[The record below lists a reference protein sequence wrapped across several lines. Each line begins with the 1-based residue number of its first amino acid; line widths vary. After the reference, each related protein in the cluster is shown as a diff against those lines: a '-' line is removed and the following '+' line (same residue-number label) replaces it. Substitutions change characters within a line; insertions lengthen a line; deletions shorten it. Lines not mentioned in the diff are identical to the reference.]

1 MNLFLFTQQTVQPNQ
16 PTFNFGQANP
26 FELGGTD
33 IAQFVFRAIQHANYS
48 IKCIAES
55 TLSGRNLALEQG
67 VRRMS
72 YMLCYRLIP
81 LSIGIVSHGFEES
94 TNRFLVPWRDASVL
108 LDHNILRLAER
119 VMAKS
124 RSHAVENVRDVETD
138 LTCCF
143 AQIRRR
149 RIARPR
155 LIVCLGP
162 LGNTERISNLALRHA
177 VSLPFFLQPGAYI
190 FRKMQNY
197 SSALFTNASKC
208 IIVHSTPHETARNC
222 TMPNT
227 CITEQARKQAREAL
241 EKRGQSAKDFAEL
254 HNLNPSTV
262 YAVLSGQ
269 SRCRRGEAHRAAV
282 LLGIKDG
289 VIEQ

>member
-1 MNLFLFTQQTVQPNQ
+1 
-16 PTFNFGQANP
+16 
-26 FELGGTD
+26 
-33 IAQFVFRAIQHANYS
+33 
-48 IKCIAES
+48 
-55 TLSGRNLALEQG
+55 
-67 VRRMS
+67 MS
-72 YMLCYRLIP
+72 YMLCYKLIP
-81 LSIGIVSHGFEES
+81 LTSSIVSHCFQEPPD
-94 TNRFLVPWRDASVL
+94 RLLVAWCNTSVL
-108 LDHNILRLAER
+108 LYESVLCATESVFRQRGPHTGQNIG
-119 VMAKS
+119 
-124 RSHAVENVRDVETD
+124 HVETELNRD
-138 LTCCF
+138 F

-149 RIARPR
+149 RVARPR
-155 LIVCLGP
+155 LVVSLSSLSYSQCIRQLVL
-162 LGNTERISNLALRHA
+162 SLRA
-177 VSLPFFLQPGAYI
+177 SLPFFLQPGAYL
-190 FRKMQNY
+190 FGKVQNY
-197 SSALFTNASKC
+197 SSLIFTNASKC

-254 HNLNPSTV
+254 HDLNPSTV

>member
-1 MNLFLFTQQTVQPNQ
+1 
-16 PTFNFGQANP
+16 
-26 FELGGTD
+26 
-33 IAQFVFRAIQHANYS
+33 
-48 IKCIAES
+48 
-55 TLSGRNLALEQG
+55 
-67 VRRMS
+67 MS
-72 YMLCYRLIP
+72 YMLCYKLIRLA
-81 LSIGIVSHGFEES
+81 SSIVSHCFQK
-94 TNRFLVPWRDASVL
+94 TPDRFLVAWRNTSVL
-108 LDHNILRLAER
+108 LYQGVLCATESVLRQRGPHTGQNIG
-119 VMAKS
+119 
-124 RSHAVENVRDVETD
+124 NVETELNRD
-138 LTCCF
+138 F

-149 RIARPR
+149 RVARPG
-155 LIVCLGP
+155 LVISLSSLGYSQCFRQ
-162 LGNTERISNLALRHA
+162 LVLSLRA
-177 VSLPFFLQPGAYI
+177 SLPFFLQPGAYL
-190 FRKMQNY
+190 FGKVQNY
-197 SSALFTNASKC
+197 SSLIFTNASKC

-254 HNLNPSTV
+254 HDLNPSTV

>member
-1 MNLFLFTQQTVQPNQ
+1 
-16 PTFNFGQANP
+16 
-26 FELGGTD
+26 
-33 IAQFVFRAIQHANYS
+33 
-48 IKCIAES
+48 
-55 TLSGRNLALEQG
+55 
-67 VRRMS
+67 MS
-72 YMLCYRLIP
+72 YMLCDKLSP
-81 LSIGIVSHGFEES
+81 LADGIVSHGLQE
-94 TNRFLVPWRDASVL
+94 TTDRFLIEWRDASVL
-108 LDHNILRLAER
+108 LNKPILNFGKCI
-119 VMAKS
+119 VGKS

-138 LTCCF
+138 LARSF

-149 RIARPR
+149 RIASSR

-162 LGNTERISNLALRHA
+162 LSNSECFSNLVLRHA
-177 VSLPFFLQPGAYI
+177 VSLPLFLQPGTYV

-197 SSALFTNASKC
+197 SSGLFTNAPKC

-241 EKRGQSAKDFAEL
+241 EKRGQSAKDFAKQ
-254 HNLNPSTV
+254 HDLNPSTV

-269 SRCRRGEAHRAAV
+269 SHCRRGEAHRAAV

>member
-1 MNLFLFTQQTVQPNQ
+1 MT
-16 PTFNFGQANP
+16 
-26 FELGGTD
+26 
-33 IAQFVFRAIQHANYS
+33 YM
-48 IKCIAES
+48 
-55 TLSGRNLALEQG
+55 
-67 VRRMS
+67 VRHM
-72 YMLCYRLIP
+72 LIP
-81 LSIGIVSHGFEES
+81 LSSGIVCHGFEES
-94 TNRFLVPWRDASVL
+94 SDRFLVPCRDASVL
-108 LDHNILRLAER
+108 RHKQIFDFGKCVLREG
-119 VMAKS
+119 
-124 RSHAVENVRDVETD
+124 RSHAVKNVRDVETD
-138 LTCCF
+138 LTRGF

-149 RIARPR
+149 RIACSR
-155 LIVCLGP
+155 LIVCLRS
-162 LGNTERISNLALRHA
+162 LGNAERFGHLVLRHA
-177 VSLPFFLQPGAYI
+177 VALPLFLQAGTYV

-197 SSALFTNASKC
+197 SSRLFTNASKC

-241 EKRGQSAKDFAEL
+241 EKRGQSAKDFAKL

>member
-1 MNLFLFTQQTVQPNQ
+1 MP
-16 PTFNFGQANP
+16 
-26 FELGGTD
+26 
-33 IAQFVFRAIQHANYS
+33 H
-48 IKCIAES
+48 
-55 TLSGRNLALEQG
+55 
-67 VRRMS
+67 
-72 YMLCYRLIP
+72 MLCYKLIP
-81 LSIGIVSHGFEES
+81 MTGGVIGHGLQET
-94 TNRFLVPWRDASVL
+94 TNRLLVERRDASVL
-108 LDHNILRLAER
+108 FDHDILRLAQR

-124 RSHAVENVRDVETD
+124 RSHAVEYVRDVKTD

-149 RIARPR
+149 RIASPR
-155 LIVCLGP
+155 LIVCLSA
-162 LGNTERISNLALRHA
+162 LGNSESFSNLVLRHA
-177 VSLPFFLQPGAYI
+177 VSLPLFLQPGAYI

-197 SSALFTNASKC
+197 SSVLFTNASKC

>member
-1 MNLFLFTQQTVQPNQ
+1 
-16 PTFNFGQANP
+16 
-26 FELGGTD
+26 
-33 IAQFVFRAIQHANYS
+33 
-48 IKCIAES
+48 
-55 TLSGRNLALEQG
+55 
-67 VRRMS
+67 
-72 YMLCYRLIP
+72 MLCYGLIP
-81 LSIGIVSHGFEES
+81 LASGIVRHGLQETTDRLLIECS
-94 TNRFLVPWRDASVL
+94 DASVL
-108 LDHNILRLAER
+108 LNQPIFYFGKR
-119 VMAKS
+119 VLGKG
-124 RSHAVENVRDVETD
+124 RSNAVENVGDIKTD
-138 LTCCF
+138 LTRRF
-143 AQIRRR
+143 AQVGRRR
-149 RIARPR
+149 VAGSR
-155 LIVCLGP
+155 LIVCLRP
-162 LGNTERISNLALRHA
+162 LSNSERISNLILRHA
-177 VSLPFFLQPGAYI
+177 ISLPLFLQPRTYI

-197 SSALFTNASKC
+197 SSGLFTNASKC

-289 VIEQ
+289 VIED

>member
-1 MNLFLFTQQTVQPNQ
+1 MS
-16 PTFNFGQANP
+16 
-26 FELGGTD
+26 
-33 IAQFVFRAIQHANYS
+33 Y
-48 IKCIAES
+48 
-55 TLSGRNLALEQG
+55 TLYCKSL
-67 VRRMS
+67 RMS
-72 YMLCYRLIP
+72 RC
-81 LSIGIVSHGFEES
+81 IVSHGLEE
-94 TNRFLVPWRDASVL
+94 TADCFLVERRDASEL
-108 LDHNILRLAER
+108 FDQDILHLSER
-119 VMAKS
+119 VVGHGRA
-124 RSHAVENVRDVETD
+124 HAVENVRNVETD
-138 LTCCF
+138 LAGSF

-149 RIARPR
+149 RIASSR
-155 LIVCLGP
+155 LIVCLGA
-162 LGNTERISNLALRHA
+162 LGNSESFSNLVLRHA
-177 VSLPFFLQPGAYI
+177 VSLPLFLQPGPYI

-197 SSALFTNASKC
+197 SSRSFTNASKC
-208 IIVHSTPHETARNC
+208 IIVHSTPHEIARNC

>member
-1 MNLFLFTQQTVQPNQ
+1 
-16 PTFNFGQANP
+16 
-26 FELGGTD
+26 
-33 IAQFVFRAIQHANYS
+33 
-48 IKCIAES
+48 
-55 TLSGRNLALEQG
+55 
-67 VRRMS
+67 MS
-72 YMLCYRLIP
+72 YTLCCKSLRL
-81 LSIGIVSHGFEES
+81 SRCIVSHGLEE
-94 TNRFLVPWRDASVL
+94 TADRFLVERRDASEL
-108 LDHNILRLAER
+108 FDQDILRLSKR
-119 VMAKS
+119 VMGHRRA
-124 RSHAVENVRDVETD
+124 HAVENVWNVETD
-138 LTCCF
+138 LAGSF

-149 RIARPR
+149 RIASSR
-155 LIVCLGP
+155 LIVCLGA
-162 LGNTERISNLALRHA
+162 LGNSESDRNLVLCHA
-177 VSLPFFLQPGAYI
+177 VSLPLFLQPGAYN

-197 SSALFTNASKC
+197 SSRSFTNASKC

>member
-1 MNLFLFTQQTVQPNQ
+1 MTRMV
-16 PTFNFGQANP
+16 
-26 FELGGTD
+26 
-33 IAQFVFRAIQHANYS
+33 
-48 IKCIAES
+48 
-55 TLSGRNLALEQG
+55 RN
-67 VRRMS
+67 
-72 YMLCYRLIP
+72 RLIP
-81 LSIGIVSHGFEES
+81 MACGVVSHGLKE
-94 TNRFLVPWRDASVL
+94 TADRFLVERSDASEL
-108 LDHNILRLAER
+108 FDQDILHLSER
-119 VMAKS
+119 VMGHGRA
-124 RSHAVENVRDVETD
+124 HAVENVRDVKSD
-138 LTCCF
+138 LAGSF

-149 RIARPR
+149 RIASPR
-155 LIVCLGP
+155 LIVCLSA
-162 LGNTERISNLALRHA
+162 LGNSESFSNLVLRHA
-177 VSLPFFLQPGAYI
+177 VSLPLFLQPGAYI
-190 FRKMQNY
+190 FRKMQIY
-197 SSALFTNASKC
+197 SSRSFTNASKC

-254 HNLNPSTV
+254 HDLNPSTV

>member
-1 MNLFLFTQQTVQPNQ
+1 MTHMVCN
-16 PTFNFGQANP
+16 G
-26 FELGGTD
+26 
-33 IAQFVFRAIQHANYS
+33 
-48 IKCIAES
+48 
-55 TLSGRNLALEQG
+55 
-67 VRRMS
+67 
-72 YMLCYRLIP
+72 LIP
-81 LSIGIVSHGFEES
+81 MTFGVVSHGLQEAAD
-94 TNRFLVPWRDASVL
+94 RFLVERRDASEL
-108 LDHNILRLAER
+108 FDQDIFHLIER
-119 VMAKS
+119 VMGKS
-124 RSHAVENVRDVETD
+124 RAHAVENVRDVETD
-138 LTCCF
+138 LAGSF

-149 RIARPR
+149 CIASSR
-155 LIVCLGP
+155 LIVCLGA
-162 LGNTERISNLALRHA
+162 LGNSESFSNLILRHA
-177 VSLPFFLQPGAYI
+177 VSLPLFLQPGAYI
-190 FRKMQNY
+190 FRKMQIY
-197 SSALFTNASKC
+197 SSRSFTNASKC

>member
-1 MNLFLFTQQTVQPNQ
+1 MTCMV
-16 PTFNFGQANP
+16 
-26 FELGGTD
+26 
-33 IAQFVFRAIQHANYS
+33 
-48 IKCIAES
+48 
-55 TLSGRNLALEQG
+55 RN
-67 VRRMS
+67 
-72 YMLCYRLIP
+72 RLIP
-81 LSIGIVSHGFEES
+81 MACGVVSHCLKE
-94 TNRFLVPWRDASVL
+94 TADRFLVERSDASEL
-108 LDHNILRLAER
+108 FDQDILHLSER
-119 VMAKS
+119 VMGHG
-124 RSHAVENVRDVETD
+124 RTYAVENVRDVESD
-138 LTCCF
+138 LAGSF

-149 RIARPR
+149 RIASPR
-155 LIVCLGP
+155 LIVCLSA
-162 LGNTERISNLALRHA
+162 LGNSESFSNLVLRHA
-177 VSLPFFLQPGAYI
+177 VSLPLFLQPGAYI
-190 FRKMQNY
+190 FRKMQIY
-197 SSALFTNASKC
+197 SSRSFTNASKC

-254 HNLNPSTV
+254 HDLNPSTV